1 MQKQLCMQKKCIRCH
16 LSVTCHVVQ
25 FNMSESFLLAMEQRT
40 VDARSIAVSATGALF
55 DRLPDDI
62 LDKLVPKLLV
72 GRSKGSWIPK
82 THRVYARRPPRGPAR
97 YHNDII
103 WIPDWKQPQ
112 FRESSCWPHL
122 LEGAILP
129 TMRVALVCK
138 RMRDA
143 VRVHMTKLCHPP
155 MECATAASTI
165 QRAWWSYYEQALA
178 EEGEGEEEVEEEE
191 EDYYYDPEEEESWH
205 EYCTYLDHY
214 GGGDSD

>member
-1 MQKQLCMQKKCIRCH
+1 
-16 LSVTCHVVQ
+16 
-25 FNMSESFLLAMEQRT
+25 MSESFLLAMEQRT
-40 VDARSIAVSATGALF
+40 VDARSTAVSATGDLF
-55 DRLPDDI
+55 DRVPDDI

-72 GRSKGSWIPK
+72 GRSKGSWIRK

-97 YHNDII
+97 YHDDVI
-103 WIPDWKQPQ
+103 WIPDWEPPKFTDQ
-112 FRESSCWPHL
+112 FWPGTYWPHL
-122 LEGAILP
+122 LEGAVLP

-165 QRAWWSYYEQALA
+165 QRAWWLYYEQALA
-178 EEGEGEEEVEEEE
+178 EEGEGEEE
-191 EDYYYDPEEEESWH
+191 EDYYYDPEEEERYGGCES
-205 EYCTYLDHY
+205 Y